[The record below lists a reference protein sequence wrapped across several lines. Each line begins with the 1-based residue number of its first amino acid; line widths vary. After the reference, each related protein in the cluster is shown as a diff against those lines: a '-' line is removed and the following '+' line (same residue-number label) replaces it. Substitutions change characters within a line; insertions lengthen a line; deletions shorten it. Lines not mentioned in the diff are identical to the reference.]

1 MKKQILLL
9 ATILFLAR
17 LGHAQKPDQ
26 ALALVYYTFSHI
38 RDTTNRATI
47 YTENMELLLGKNASV
62 YRSTDYRLESEQLKK
77 LIAKQRNAGVTG
89 SISAKLAHKPHDI
102 NKPYYQF
109 QAEKKLI
116 RQEKQVNYYLVEEA
130 WPVMNWKITTDT
142 ASFKSLHCQKAT
154 TVFKGR
160 SYEAWFCPALPFR
173 SGPWKFNG
181 LPGLILEV
189 SDSKKEVVFK
199 FAGLED
205 VSKITESLDLTAE
218 INSNAEQLARNDE
231 NISLKTIALPKYGIK
246 ATEAELSRLEE
257 SSRKDPMAFMKTALA
272 GSGTSVKSIKV
283 NGSNSSMP
291 TTVTSVKNKINN
303 PIELSKKP

>member
-1 MKKQILLL
+1 MKKLILLL
-9 ATILFLAR
+9 PAIFLIFQSVQ
-17 LGHAQKPDQ
+17 AQKPDAAV
-26 ALALVYYTFSHI
+26 ALIYYTFSHI
-38 RDTTNRATI
+38 RDTTNRANV

-62 YRSTDYRLESEQLKK
+62 YRSTDHRLESEQLKR
-77 LIAKQRNAGVTG
+77 LIAEQRNAGATG
-89 SISAKLAHKPHDI
+89 TVSVKLAHKPHDI

-116 RQEKQVNYYLVEEA
+116 RQEKQVNYYLVEEV

-142 ASFKSLHCQKAT
+142 TSFKSLHCQKAI

-189 SDSKKEVVFK
+189 SDSRKEVVFK

-205 VSKITESLDLTAE
+205 VSKITESPDLTTE
-218 INSNAEQLARNDE
+218 TNSNAEQLARNDE

-246 ATEAELSRLEE
+246 ATQAELSRLEE
-257 SSRKDPMAFMKTALA
+257 STRKDPMAFMKTAMA

-291 TTVTSVKNKINN
+291 ATVTSVKNKINN